1 MNLSCRRSVGL
12 FSLLL
17 LIAWWQAAVADVP
30 GEHLTSRAVKSA
42 QPAEA
47 VAVGTEIVTQDI
59 RKRVVLPDGSTLFVD
74 RESKVRVES
83 GREIALLAGQLFLQ
97 TSSDGK
103 FADVGTPVGKFT
115 GRDAHFAVRLDKGK
129 VGVIVTRGHVVTTS
143 LLERKQTIKAGQQL
157 VPGSK
162 EVTAAP
168 RTSHLLDWTRELLAE
183 ESPLVPGSPFA
194 GGALIAV
201 DQNGQETKLEL
212 RKYHIDVH
220 IQDGFARTT
229 IDQTYFNLEPGQL
242 EGTFYFPLPPDASL
256 SRLAMYVN
264 GQLMEGGMAERDVAR
279 QVYET
284 IRYANRDPAL
294 LEWVEGSTFK
304 MRVFPIE
311 GRQEK
316 RIILSYTQKLDSLYG
331 QQTYRFPAGHSLQV
345 VRDWSFNALVKNGA
359 GLAWTCPSHHEL
371 IKSRKDGADL
381 ILNAAAKNTK
391 IHKDVLL
398 QLADSRVGIDDE
410 ARFATAM
417 QDGQRYFMVRYRP
430 RL

>member
-1 MNLSCRRSVGL
+1 LILGDLFTSRCIRAGMLQDLLEQGVAMNLSCRRSVGL
-12 FSLLL
+12 FSLLF
-17 LIAWWQAAVADVP
+17 LIAWWQAAVADMP
-30 GEHLTSRAVKSA
+30 GEHLTSRAVKAPEPVKS
-42 QPAEA
+42 
-47 VAVGTEIVTQDI
+47 VAVGTAIDTQTE
-59 RKRVVLPDGSTLFVD
+59 RQRLLLPDGSVLFLDYQSEVKVEGD
-74 RESKVRVES
+74 RQIV
-83 GREIALLAGQLFLQ
+83 LLAGQLYVE
-97 TSSDGK
+97 TAAKDERY
-103 FADVGTPVGKFT
+103 FAVNTPVGKVIC
-115 GRDAHFAVRLDKGK
+115 ASAKLAVRLDKGK
-129 VGVIVTRGHVVTTS
+129 LGIIVTHGQVKFSNMTV
-143 LLERKQTIKAGQQL
+143 KAGEQL
-157 VPGSK
+157 IPGAK
-162 EVTAAP
+162 EVVAAP
-168 RTSHLLDWTRELLAE
+168 RASHLLDWMRELLAD

-194 GGALIAV
+194 GGALITV

-229 IDQTYFNLEPGQL
+229 IDQTYFNHEPGQL

-294 LEWVEGSTFK
+294 LEWVDGSTFK

-331 QQTYRFPAGHSLQV
+331 QQTYRFQAGHSLQV

-359 GLAWTCPSHHEL
+359 GLA
-371 IKSRKDGADL
+371 
-381 ILNAAAKNTK
+381 
-391 IHKDVLL
+391 
-398 QLADSRVGIDDE
+398 
-410 ARFATAM
+410 
-417 QDGQRYFMVRYRP
+417 
-430 RL
+430 